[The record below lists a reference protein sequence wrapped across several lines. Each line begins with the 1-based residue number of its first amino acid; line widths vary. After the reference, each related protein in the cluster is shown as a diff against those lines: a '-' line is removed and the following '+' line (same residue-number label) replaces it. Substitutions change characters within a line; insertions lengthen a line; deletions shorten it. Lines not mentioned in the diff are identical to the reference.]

1 MSQSSL
7 KHQVCVCLYSKMVLY
22 FLRLYLTMP
31 FSYSITYPGVE
42 SIIHDDITTFM
53 CSSVGH
59 LVSGLIVLFF
69 GMLLVTHRNTFSSDP
84 LADISVFEVLLF
96 SYILCHTIL
105 LTVLEPL
112 RAAVKTV
119 YVCFAEYPASLRNAF
134 PLIYQRLSRISE
146 GSSTVH
152 VV

>member
-1 MSQSSL
+1 MCVYIVRWCCSAHDCISL
-7 KHQVCVCLYSKMVLY
+7 VCYSL
-22 FLRLYLTMP
+22 FP
-31 FSYSITYPGVE
+31 ITYPGVE

-84 LADISVFEVLLF
+84 LADISVLEVLLF
-96 SYILCHTIL
+96 SYILCHTII

-112 RAAVKTV
+112 RSAVKAV

>member
-1 MSQSSL
+1 
-7 KHQVCVCLYSKMVLY
+7 
-22 FLRLYLTMP
+22 MP

-84 LADISVFEVLLF
+84 LADISVLEVLLF
-96 SYILCHTIL
+96 SYILCHTII

-112 RAAVKTV
+112 RAAVKAV